1 MKKIVLLIATLS
13 IGLLV
18 FAQQTTRTLNW
29 DDTDREY
36 LEYVPTSYTG
46 DNPVPVVFCLHGL
59 GDTMEA
65 FNGAGF
71 NLIANETGWIVITPQ
86 ALMSTIL
93 GYEFGTAWNSG
104 AGAED
109 TPYGTI
115 ILNDGVDDSGFLI
128 AVLDSLENHF
138 NINTDSVF
146 FMGFSMGGFM
156 SNKMAIEHG
165 DRITAV
171 ASVSGTIGKF
181 LTTEPTNNINTLHI
195 HGTADQT
202 ISFDNAEVNFGSGL
216 IYSVGMGAEE
226 CVEYWRI
233 YNNCDENPIVN
244 MFPDTQEDGKT
255 FQRYVFQNGDN
266 NSHSAFI
273 KVIEGDHDWY
283 STPQNDLDYTT
294 EIYKFFTNTMDF
306 SVGLENDISKT
317 DINVYPNP
325 AKNFV
330 HIRVG
335 DTEQAALRVY
345 DILGSVVKSE
355 KLSNDNIV
363 DIRDLPQ
370 GMYVFRIYSGSKTID
385 KKVMINR

>member
-59 GDTMEA
+59 GDNMTN
-65 FNGAGF
+65 FSGVGF
-71 NLIANETGWIVITPQ
+71 NLVADEAGWIIITPQ
-86 ALMSTIL
+86 ALMATIL
-93 GYEFGTAWNSG
+93 GSDLGTAWNSG

-109 TPYGTI
+109 TPLGTV

-156 SNKMAIEHG
+156 SNRMAIEHG
-165 DRITAV
+165 DRITAI
-171 ASVSGTIGKF
+171 ASVSGTIG
-181 LTTEPTNNINTLHI
+181 TAITATPIANVNCLHF
-195 HGTADQT
+195 HGTADTQVT
-202 ISFDNAEVNFGSGL
+202 YENAGFDTGMGV
-216 IYSVGMGAEE
+216 YSVGIGAEE
-226 CVEYWRI
+226 CVEYWRS
-233 YNNCDENPIVN
+233 YNNCDETPLVN
-244 MFPDTQEDGKT
+244 LFPDTQEDGKT
-255 FQRYVFQNGDN
+255 FERSVYLNGDN
-266 NSHSAFI
+266 ESYTAFI
-273 KVIEGDHDWY
+273 KVIGGDHEWY
-283 STPQNDLDYTT
+283 STPQNDIDYTT

-306 SVGLENDISKT
+306 SVGLENEMSKT

-330 HIRVG
+330 HVRVG